1 MMYAYYYS
9 ILTSGSYVLVSVHI
23 KGTTQH
29 GAHHSHKVGGRQPV
43 SHKFMAESSAEILY
57 MDMLI
62 EYIGEDCQIHRIITF
77 HHEVGDQRNRHK
89 NRR

>member
-1 MMYAYYYS
+1 MHIINYS

-29 GAHHSHKVGGRQPV
+29 GAAPPHEVGGRQPV
-43 SHKFMAESSAEILY
+43 SHKFMAESSAEIIY

-62 EYIGEDCQIHRIITF
+62 EYNGEDCQIHRILTF
-77 HHEVGDQRNRHK
+77 HHEVGDQRNRHN